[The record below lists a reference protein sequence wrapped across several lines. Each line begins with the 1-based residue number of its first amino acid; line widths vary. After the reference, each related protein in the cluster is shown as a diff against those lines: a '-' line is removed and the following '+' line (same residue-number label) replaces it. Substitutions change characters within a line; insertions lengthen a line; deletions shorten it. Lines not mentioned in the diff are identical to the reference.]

1 MRFGNILV
9 RQDKV
14 RNNRNSESSLFCTLS
29 NYLVVT
35 ENLGKITSFGKFKSE
50 FFNCTIEKSPVY
62 IVKVFVITV

>member
-14 RNNRNSESSLFCTLS
+14 QNNRNSESSLFCTLS

-35 ENLGKITSFGKFKSE
+35 ENLGKITSFGKFKNE
-50 FFNCTIEKSPVY
+50 FFKCAIEKSPVY
-62 IVKVFVITV
+62 VVKVFVITV